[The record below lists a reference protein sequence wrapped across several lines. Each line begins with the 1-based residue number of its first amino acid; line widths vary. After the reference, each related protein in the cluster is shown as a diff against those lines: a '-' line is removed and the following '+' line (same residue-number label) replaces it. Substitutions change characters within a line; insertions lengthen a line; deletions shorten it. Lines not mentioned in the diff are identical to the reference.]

1 MTLELTL
8 PYGDDFNEPGTRAG
22 QPRAT
27 TGRVRL
33 AWPAVV
39 ARCLVP
45 LALAAAP
52 LARAAESDVTAF
64 RSEIIP
70 FETADLPQRAFLS
83 GGPPTTARI
92 AATAEVTE
100 LLVEV
105 LKPR

>member
-8 PYGDDFNEPGTRAG
+8 PYGDDFNEPG
-22 QPRAT
+22 PRDRKPCGT
-27 TGRVRL
+27 TDRVRL
-33 AWPAVV
+33 DWPAVV

-52 LARAAESDVTAF
+52 LARTAESDVTAF

-83 GGPPTTARI
+83 GGPTTTARI
-92 AATAEVTE
+92 AAPAEMPE
-100 LLVEV
+100 FLVEV

>member
-8 PYGDDFNEPGTRAG
+8 PYGDDFNEPG
-22 QPRAT
+22 PRDRKPCGT
-27 TGRVRL
+27 TDRVRL
-33 AWPAVV
+33 DWPAVV